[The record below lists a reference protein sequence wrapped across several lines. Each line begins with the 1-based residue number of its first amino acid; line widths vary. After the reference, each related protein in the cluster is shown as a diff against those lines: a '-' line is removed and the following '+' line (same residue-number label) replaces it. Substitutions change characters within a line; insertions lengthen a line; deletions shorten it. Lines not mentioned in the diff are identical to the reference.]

1 MLGVRWEEED
11 TAVTRDG
18 RKSTE
23 HFARRDRPSHP
34 TEIPGSRM
42 SIRWGDQGGGR
53 WKGGIVNHI

>member
-34 TEIPGSRM
+34 TEIPGFWRG
-42 SIRWGDQGGGR
+42 IRWGEQGEGR
-53 WKGGIVNHI
+53 LNGGIVKHI